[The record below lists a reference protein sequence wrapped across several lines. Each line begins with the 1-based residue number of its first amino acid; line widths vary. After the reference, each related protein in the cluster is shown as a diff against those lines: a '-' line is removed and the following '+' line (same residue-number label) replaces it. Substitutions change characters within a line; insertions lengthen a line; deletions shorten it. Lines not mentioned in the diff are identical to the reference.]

1 MKKRVKRPNI
11 FVYSLFFLICK
22 VLATFKFKLKV
33 IRNELKKKKG
43 PCVIIANHEASID
56 FINLTAAVKRR
67 INYVISNSFYQTLG
81 IKSLL
86 NACGVIPK
94 QQFQTAITDLKKMKE
109 VVQNNGTLTIY
120 PAGLMTEN
128 GVSTIIPGSSGKLLK
143 FLKEDVYVAYTT
155 GSYLTHPKWSKV
167 YRKGRITLDVYL
179 LATKEEINQMSIEEL
194 DALVIDRLS
203 FNEYENQETAQI
215 EYKNGDNVEGFENVL
230 HLCPKCQKEFVM
242 TASGN
247 TFKCSSCGN
256 QARSDKFGFL
266 TKVKDGDIVFKH
278 PNKWYDYIYELLK
291 NEITQTENYTL
302 SSHGKLQM
310 IEGKKQKFVEV
321 GEIDL
326 TLNSKEFT
334 LNGQVHNQPFNL
346 VVSIAKS
353 PMLPFSP
360 GKSLEI
366 QDGPTIYRFIPED
379 GKIVI
384 KWIMALKIFA
394 AKQSA

>member
-143 FLKEDVYVAYTT
+143 FLKIVP
-155 GSYLTHPKWSKV
+155 L
-167 YRKGRITLDVYL
+167 YRI
-179 LATKEEINQMSIEEL
+179 
-194 DALVIDRLS
+194 
-203 FNEYENQETAQI
+203 
-215 EYKNGDNVEGFENVL
+215 
-230 HLCPKCQKEFVM
+230 
-242 TASGN
+242 
-247 TFKCSSCGN
+247 
-256 QARSDKFGFL
+256 
-266 TKVKDGDIVFKH
+266 
-278 PNKWYDYIYELLK
+278 
-291 NEITQTENYTL
+291 
-302 SSHGKLQM
+302 
-310 IEGKKQKFVEV
+310 
-321 GEIDL
+321 
-326 TLNSKEFT
+326 
-334 LNGQVHNQPFNL
+334 
-346 VVSIAKS
+346 
-353 PMLPFSP
+353 
-360 GKSLEI
+360 
-366 QDGPTIYRFIPED
+366 
-379 GKIVI
+379 
-384 KWIMALKIFA
+384 
-394 AKQSA
+394 